1 MPKRP
6 KTERGQGAQAKP
18 AGKRGRTPAA
28 AKPARKA
35 AKPSPGAARF
45 VADLLARGE
54 AAERDAKGRLPR
66 RATHEITKRNPDGS
80 AEVKRVRFKLF

>member
-6 KTERGQGAQAKP
+6 KTEGGQGAQAKP
-18 AGKRGRTPAA
+18 AGKRRRTPAA
-28 AKPARKA
+28 AKPTRKVT
-35 AKPSPGAARF
+35 KPSPSATRF
-45 VADLLARGE
+45 VADLLTRGE

-66 RATHEITKRNPDGS
+66 RATHEVTKRNPDGT